1 MALITPLQF
10 YEIARRSKEITDKY
24 NVPLIINDRLDICLA
39 VQAAGLHVGQSDLPP
54 RIARDLLPPGSILG
68 LSVGNVREA
77 QKAVDDGLVDY
88 VGIGAVWQTTSK
100 DVSGKIMLGPAGV
113 GEILDVLAQSPGKP
127 IKSVA
132 IGESNPAVMSAC
144 NV

>member
-1 MALITPLQF
+1 M
-10 YEIARRSKEITDKY
+10 
-24 NVPLIINDRLDICLA
+24 
-39 VQAAGLHVGQSDLPP
+39 
-54 RIARDLLPPGSILG
+54 
-68 LSVGNVREA
+68 GNVREA

-113 GEILDVLAQSPGKP
+113 GEILDVLAQSPNRS

-132 IGESNPAVMSAC
+132 IGESNPVSHAC
-144 NV
+144 LQRLADHAAGGVQTR